1 MEIKKGAA
9 PAYLRRLFDKYKY
22 VLLLAAVGAALLLFP
37 AGGGS
42 SAAAPAKDTA
52 ADGTAALQAQLETLL
67 ADIAGV
73 GRVRVLLAAQTSG
86 ETVYAYDENKTASK
100 SDGAASSGST
110 LTLVTGGSGGQPVV
124 VRTEAPEFS
133 GAVVVCEGA
142 DSARVRLA
150 LTEAV
155 GSLTG
160 ISADHI
166 VIVKMK

>member
-1 MEIKKGAA
+1 MEIKKGAV

-22 VLLLAAVGAALLLFP
+22 VLLLAAVGAALLLLP

-42 SAAAPAKDTA
+42 SAAAPAKGTA

-110 LTLVTGGSGGQPVV
+110 LTLVTGGSGGSRSSCARRRRSSPA
-124 VRTEAPEFS
+124 RWW
-133 GAVVVCEGA
+133 
-142 DSARVRLA
+142 SARARTA
-150 LTEAV
+150 PGCAWR
-155 GSLTG
+155 
-160 ISADHI
+160 
-166 VIVKMK
+166 